1 MGLLG
6 WQNGGNCPPTNV
18 PPFDRVRALALPHS
32 TLRRW
37 FVLAVK
43 LLIVAVVLWLVRGTV
58 EQSWNYLVDH
68 PRSLRPN
75 WMALSGGLYIIA
87 LLPEGLFWHW
97 ALRALGQDVGLLETL
112 RAYYIGHLGKYVP
125 GKAIAIV
132 VRTALIQSHRVDTSI
147 AVASVFLETL
157 TMMAVGAFIAVPV
170 LALRFTNNPAII
182 AAAVA
187 AAIIAGLP
195 TLPPVF
201 SRLARL
207 LGVGRSSP
215 AVARKL
221 AGFDYP
227 MLICGWMAMVFGWVV
242 MGTSLWAM
250 LCGLDFP
257 ANLAQSWYLY
267 TAIVAMAVVVGF
279 AVVIFP
285 AGFGTREAV
294 FTLLLGPLVGGD
306 DMALIVAVALRLT
319 WLLAELLISAIL
331 YPMRWAFPRL

>member
-1 MGLLG
+1 M
-6 WQNGGNCPPTNV
+6 NP
-18 PPFDRVRALALPHS
+18 

-37 FVLAVK
+37 IVLAVK
-43 LLIVAVVLWLVRGTV
+43 LLIVAVVLWLVRGTMK
-58 EQSWNYLVDH
+58 QSWNYLVEH

-75 WMALSGGLYIIA
+75 WLALSGGLYLLA

-125 GKAIAIV
+125 GKAMVIV
-132 VRTALIQSHRVDTSI
+132 LRTGLIHSHRVDTSI

-157 TMMAVGAFIAVPV
+157 TMMAVGACIAVPV
-170 LALRFTNNPAII
+170 LAIWFTHNPVFI

-187 AAIIAGLP
+187 TAIVAGLP

-207 LGVGRSSP
+207 LGVGRLSP
-215 AVARKL
+215 AVAQKL
-221 AGFDYP
+221 AGFDYRT
-227 MLICGWMAMVFGWVV
+227 LICGWTAMVFGWVV

-250 LCGLDFP
+250 LRGLDFE
-257 ANLAQSWYLY
+257 ANLAQC
-267 TAIVAMAVVVGF
+267 VVLVHGDRGHGGRGR
-279 AVVIFP
+279 ICLHDSRRLGP
-285 AGFGTREAV
+285 REAV
-294 FTLLLGPLVGGD
+294 FTGLLGPLVGGD

-319 WLLAELLISAIL
+319 WLVAELLISVIL
-331 YPMRWAFPRL
+331 YPVRWVLPKS